1 MNLFPAR
8 FPLIEQGRFFSSREP
23 DALLILNSYLE
34 IPVVKIFKL
43 TLATLACLLLVAPLS
58 AFAAAKDN
66 WTSVRSKNFHL
77 VGNASEKDIRKVATR
92 LEQFRDIMS
101 RLLKAKLNSSVPIN
115 VVVFKNR
122 EAYKPF
128 APPNTG
134 GYFQPGPDVNYIAL
148 DAELQG
154 EDPFDTIFHEYV
166 HFIVKNNFQNIPLW
180 FNEGLAEFYSTF
192 KVEKDDT
199 KITIGKPITR
209 HVFNLR
215 EEKMIPLQVLFTV
228 DHKSPY
234 YNERDKKGVFYS
246 QSWALVHYL
255 LQGNDGKNFPQFKV
269 FLDKL
274 LAGTPADTAFQQAFQ
289 MDFKTMEKALRDY
302 IGRDKY
308 PMIEVALNQKAET
321 DAAAMQSAPLTEA
334 EGQYYLGD
342 LLLHAHQFDRAE
354 KHLQKALALDSNL
367 AIAHASLGVLNMYK
381 GRFAEAKQY
390 LQKAVAGNSQN
401 YLAHYYYA
409 HVLMREAMQAR
420 GSNRQPLAPE
430 TSELIRTE
438 LKKAIALKPDY
449 AEAHHELAYMILIT
463 GGQMDEAIALLE
475 RAITLSPGDLR
486 FGFVLAQ
493 VYMRKQDYKTSRRIL
508 EYIVRNA
515 ADAELGADAKSML
528 DHLTN
533 TEAQMA
539 AYNSRRESASPAG
552 ESDRPALTRRRTPS
566 GTGDA
571 TPQAPAEVDPH
582 QHLRESM
589 RPPGDS
595 EQQVRG
601 LLVRVDCSDKG
612 ITFTVKVGE
621 RLLKFHSGTLDDVEF
636 TSWTTEISG
645 DMTCGA
651 RNPANDVVVTYRAPK
666 DARNGGDGDAV
677 TLDFVPKGFVLK
689 K

>member
-1 MNLFPAR
+1 M
-8 FPLIEQGRFFSSREP
+8 
-23 DALLILNSYLE
+23 
-34 IPVVKIFKL
+34 KIFKL
-43 TLATLACLLLVAPLS
+43 TLAALACLLLAAPLS
-58 AFAAAKDN
+58 TAAAAKDN
-66 WTSVRSKNFHL
+66 WTSVRSKNFYL

-115 VVVFKNR
+115 VVVFKNHD
-122 EAYKPF
+122 AYKPF
-128 APPNTG
+128 GPPNTG
-134 GYFQPGPDVNYIAL
+134 GYFQSGPDVNYIAL

-166 HFIVKNNFQNIPLW
+166 HFIVRNNFQNIPLW

-199 KITIGKPITR
+199 KITIGKPVTS
-209 HVFNLR
+209 HVFTLR
-215 EEKMIPLQVLFTV
+215 QEKMIPLQVLFSI

-246 QSWALVHYL
+246 ESWALVHYL

-274 LAGTPADTAFQQAFQ
+274 LAGVPADTAFQQAFQ

-308 PMIEVALNQKAET
+308 PIIEGALNQKAGADT
-321 DAAAMQSAPLTEA
+321 ASMQSAPLSEA

-354 KHLQKALALDSNL
+354 KHLQKALELDSNL
-367 AIAHASLGVLNMYK
+367 APAHASLGVLNMYK

-409 HVLMREAMQAR
+409 HVLMREAMQAG
-420 GSNRQPLAPE
+420 GSSGRQALAPE
-430 TSELIRTE
+430 TSELIRAE

-449 AEAHHELAYMILIT
+449 AEAHYELAYMILIT
-463 GGQMDEAIALLE
+463 GGQMDEAIASLE

-486 FGFVLAQ
+486 FGYVLAQ
-493 VYMRKQDYKTSRRIL
+493 VYMRKQDFKTSRRIL

-528 DHLTN
+528 AQLT
-533 TEAQMA
+533 TIEEQMA
-539 AYNSRRESASPAG
+539 VYNSRRESTPPAG
-552 ESDRPALTRRRTPS
+552 GSDRPALTRRETSRVS
-566 GTGDA
+566 GNA
-571 TPQAPAEVDPH
+571 TPPAPAEVDPH

-589 RPPGDS
+589 RPPRDG
-595 EQQVRG
+595 EQRVRG

-621 RLLKFHSGTLDDVEF
+621 RLLKFHARTLDDVEF
-636 TSWTTEISG
+636 TTWTTEISG

-651 RNPANDVVVTYRAPK
+651 RNPASDVVVTYRAPK
-666 DARNGGDGDAV
+666 DARAGGDGETV
-677 TLDFVPKGFVLK
+677 TIDFVPKGFVLK
-689 K
+689 Q